1 MLSATEIT
9 GGNAKVRKLNGKAT
23 VVVDGKVAEEKT
35 EQRVRIIKN
44 KKRGDYTATLVG
56 AEGKIVEGTEPKE
69 FLTKEAAEALTPA
82 DFLPKPAAEEGK
94 AKTRKVS
101 GSWADKKYEVLKANP
116 ARPGT
121 GRHSRFEFIGK
132 HSNTNDVLG
141 KKCEGGHEIKPMH
154 FECAV
159 ERGFIKFA
167 A

>member
-9 GGNAKVRKLNGKAT
+9 GGAPAKVRKLNGKAT

-35 EQRVRIIKN
+35 EQKVRVVKN

-56 AEGKIVEGTEPKE
+56 AEGKPVEGTTSKE

-82 DFLPKPAAEEGK
+82 DFLPKPATQEGK
-94 AKTRKVS
+94 ARKVS
-101 GSWADKKYEVLKANP
+101 SSWADKQYEVLKANP

-121 GRHSRFEFIGK
+121 GRHSRFEFIAK
-132 HSNTNDVLG
+132 HRNTNDVLG
-141 KKCEGGHEIKPMH
+141 KKCEGGHELKPMH